1 MGTTPPVLALVV
13 DEADVV
19 AEVVEA
25 LEVVA
30 LAEVVEALEVV
41 APTEVVEALE
51 VVTLAEVAPPP
62 PAPPAPPTP
71 PTPPTPSSVPASPQP
86 ISTVACNATTAR
98 PNDHFDLPSTPRSK
112 TLFIMSSKRS
122 IRMARH

>member
-1 MGTTPPVLALVV
+1 MGIPPVLALVV

-19 AEVVEA
+19 ALAEVVEA

-41 APTEVVEALE
+41 AEVVEALE
-51 VVTLAEVAPPP
+51 VVALAEVAPPP
-62 PAPPAPPTP
+62 PEPPAP
-71 PTPPTPSSVPASPQP
+71 SSVAASPQP
-86 ISTVACNATTAR
+86 ISTVACSATTAR

-112 TLFIMSSKRS
+112 TVFIMSSKRS

>member
-71 PTPPTPSSVPASPQP
+71 PTPSSVPASPQP

>member
-1 MGTTPPVLALVV
+1 MLALVV
-13 DEADVV
+13 DEAEVV

-25 LEVVA
+25 DVVELAEVVEA
-30 LAEVVEALEVV
+30 DVVELAEVVEALD
-41 APTEVVEALE
+41 VVE
-51 VVTLAEVAPPP
+51 LAEVAPPP

-71 PTPPTPSSVPASPQP
+71 SPVAASPQP

-98 PNDHFDLPSTPRSK
+98 PNDHLDLPSTPRSK
-112 TLFIMSSKRS
+112 TLFIMSSKES

>member
-1 MGTTPPVLALVV
+1 VLALVV

-19 AEVVEA
+19 ALAEVVEA

-41 APTEVVEALE
+41 AEVVEALE
-51 VVTLAEVAPPP
+51 VVALAEVAPPP
-62 PAPPAPPTP
+62 PEPPAPPAP
-71 PTPPTPSSVPASPQP
+71 SSVAASPQP
-86 ISTVACNATTAR
+86 ISTVACSATTAR

-112 TLFIMSSKRS
+112 TVFIMSSKRS

>member
-1 MGTTPPVLALVV
+1 MGIPPVLALVV

-19 AEVVEA
+19 AAVVEALEVVALAEVVEA

-41 APTEVVEALE
+41 A
-51 VVTLAEVAPPP
+51 LAEVAPPP
-62 PAPPAPPTP
+62 PPAPPA
-71 PTPPTPSSVPASPQP
+71 PSSVPASPQP

-98 PNDHFDLPSTPRSK
+98 PNDHFDPPSTPRSK

>member
-1 MGTTPPVLALVV
+1 MLALVV

-25 LEVVA
+25 DVVE
-30 LAEVVEALEVV
+30 LAEVVEALDVV
-41 APTEVVEALE
+41 ELAEVVEALD
-51 VVTLAEVAPPP
+51 VVELAEVAPPP
-62 PAPPAPPTP
+62 PAPPAPPA
-71 PTPPTPSSVPASPQP
+71 PPTPSSVAVSPQP

-98 PNDHFDLPSTPRSK
+98 PNDHLDLPGTPRSK
-112 TLFIMSSKRS
+112 TLFIMSSKES

>member
-1 MGTTPPVLALVV
+1 MGTPPVLALVV

-25 LEVVA
+25 LDVV
-30 LAEVVEALEVV
+30 AEVVEALELV
-41 APTEVVEALE
+41 ALVELAEVVELAE
-51 VVTLAEVAPPP
+51 FVELAEVAPPP
-62 PAPPAPPTP
+62 PAPPAPPA
-71 PTPPTPSSVPASPQP
+71 PSSVAASPQP
-86 ISTVACNATTAR
+86 ISTVACKATTAR

>member
-1 MGTTPPVLALVV
+1 MLALVV
-13 DEADVV
+13 DEVDVV

-25 LEVVA
+25 DVVE
-30 LAEVVEALEVV
+30 LAEVVEALAVV
-41 APTEVVEALE
+41 ELAEVVEALA
-51 VVTLAEVAPPP
+51 VVELAEAAPPT

-71 PTPPTPSSVPASPQP
+71 SSVAASPQP

-98 PNDHFDLPSTPRSK
+98 PNDHLDLPSTPRSK
-112 TLFIMSSKRS
+112 TLFIMSSKES

>member
-1 MGTTPPVLALVV
+1 MPSVGIPPVLALVV

-41 APTEVVEALE
+41 AEVVEALE
-51 VVTLAEVAPPP
+51 VVALAEVAPPP
-62 PAPPAPPTP
+62 PEPPEPPEPPA
-71 PTPPTPSSVPASPQP
+71 PSSVPASPQP
-86 ISTVACNATTAR
+86 ISTVACSATTAR

>member
-1 MGTTPPVLALVV
+1 MGTPPVLALVV

-41 APTEVVEALE
+41 APAEVVEALE
-51 VVTLAEVAPPP
+51 VVALAEVAPPP
-62 PAPPAPPTP
+62 PAPPAPPA
-71 PTPPTPSSVPASPQP
+71 PSSVPASPQP